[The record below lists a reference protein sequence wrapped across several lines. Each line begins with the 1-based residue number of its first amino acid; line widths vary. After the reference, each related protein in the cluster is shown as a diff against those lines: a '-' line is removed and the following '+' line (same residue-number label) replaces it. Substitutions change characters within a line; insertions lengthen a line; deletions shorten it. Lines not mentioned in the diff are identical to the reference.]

1 MQTTY
6 LLRYVIVTIQWHES
20 INQERVEY
28 IASYMRIGQV
38 HHVRRGVALPSDP
51 WVLETLA
58 GARSLRRVDLH
69 HSLEQILRFVAN
81 MLEGGSVL
89 NEKHVHLTLM
99 RGKCCAYI
107 YCMCICIS
115 MYIIMHS
122 SVTRM

>member
-1 MQTTY
+1 MENMQTTY
-6 LLRYVIVTIQWHES
+6 LLRYVIVKK
-20 INQERVEY
+20 ERVEY
-28 IASYMRIGQV
+28 IASYLRIGQV

-107 YCMCICIS
+107 YIL
-115 MYIIMHS
+115 YVYLYKYVHNNA
-122 SVTRM
+122 

>member
-6 LLRYVIVTIQWHES
+6 LLRYGIVTIQWHES

-28 IASYMRIGQV
+28 IASYLRIGQV

-69 HSLEQILRFVAN
+69 HSLKQILRFVAN

-99 RGKCCAYI
+99 RGKRCAYI
-107 YCMCICIS
+107 YR
-115 MYIIMHS
+115 YTLR
-122 SVTRM
+122 VFV

>member
-6 LLRYVIVTIQWHES
+6 LLWYVIVTIQWHES

-28 IASYMRIGQV
+28 MASYLRIGQV

-58 GARSLRRVDLH
+58 GARSLRRVNLH

-89 NEKHVHLTLM
+89 NEEACTPHLNAWKAL
-99 RGKCCAYI
+99 CIYI
-107 YCMCICIS
+107 DIDILYV
-115 MYIIMHS
+115 YLYKYAHNNA
-122 SVTRM
+122 